1 MVDKD
6 GKKRNDRPILG
17 RSSANTIPQTCLGSL
32 NVARHFF
39 PMLSLYD
46 EFRKSAKSSLYVVRI
61 ERVVRLR
68 CKDDLIY
75 NTLYVGHP
83 VERAPLN
90 RNQVIGLLYA

>member
-1 MVDKD
+1 
-6 GKKRNDRPILG
+6 
-17 RSSANTIPQTCLGSL
+17 
-32 NVARHFF
+32 
-39 PMLSLYD
+39 MLWPYD
-46 EFRKSAKSSLYVVRI
+46 EFRESARGLYIVRI

-90 RNQVIGLLYA
+90 CNQVIGLLYA